1 MKQNILKKLSYYA
14 KKNYRSVR
22 SRVFLSV
29 YGKISVSKNPPNCR
43 ISKIKKKNEL
53 KSANYNYNIFKIK
66 NGRVFTDNIE
76 NVSIL
81 SNDKLLDK
89 FSYQQVNGSIVNSRH
104 NQVVKFGIPKFLKKF
119 KGSIAVLAQGASGY
133 NNYSHF
139 LFDIIPKIKLL
150 SEGINI
156 KKLNYFYFSKL
167 NKYQKEIIKIIGLE
181 KKKIIDSNKFRHV
194 QCDQLIGVTHPNYF
208 KGTIS
213 DAHSKMPK
221 WIIFY
226 LKKKFISNI
235 KTKVYFNRIFIDR
248 SDSKLPHCKLIN
260 NTEIKNFLISK
271 GFKVLKL
278 SKFNFKKQISYFEN
292 AKVIIGPHGAGF
304 ANLTFCK
311 KNTEVIEIKPSNH
324 PNKVYKRIC
333 KINKLKYK
341 LIKLKK
347 IKNNKNGDMFLNK
360 KILNKY
366 I

>member
-89 FSYQQVNGSIVNSRH
+89 FSYQQVNGSLVNSRH

-226 LKKKFISNI
+226 LKKKLISNI

-311 KNTEVIEIKPSNH
+311 KNTEVVEIKPSNH

-347 IKNNKNGDMFLNK
+347 IKNNKTGDMFLNK